1 MEIKLDPLSSWPIEQ
16 RKPVIIAGP
25 CSAESEDQMLQ
36 TANALK
42 NIGNVIFRAGIW
54 KPRTRPNSFEGIG
67 PVGLEWMNTV
77 KQETG
82 LKTTTEVAN
91 AKHVEEVLKNDI
103 DVIWIGAR
111 TTVNPFAIQEIA
123 DALVG
128 VDIPIMV
135 KNPMNPDV
143 DLWLGAIERFS
154 KIGITKLAAIHRGF
168 FSYGSVKYRNI
179 PQWQVA
185 VELKRRIKGIPM
197 ICDPSHIAGKR
208 ELIREV
214 SQKAIDLNF
223 DGLMIETHIN
233 PEKALSDIAQ
243 QIKPHELN
251 SILEKLVVRQKST
264 DNEKFTSSLQGLR
277 TQIDDLDSE
286 LLEVLKRR
294 MNVAELI
301 GQNKKENGVTIL
313 QTDRWSKILENR
325 IKIGGKYNLSEEFM
339 IKLLKAIH
347 QESINRQTKVMNDK

>member
-1 MEIKLDPLSSWPIEQ
+1 MTNKKSIFK
-16 RKPVIIAGP
+16 KPFIIAGP
-25 CSAESEDQMLQ
+25 CSAESEEQVLKIAHEIKES
-36 TANALK
+36 ANA
-42 NIGNVIFRAGIW
+42 FRAGIW

-128 VDIPIMV
+128 VDIPVMV

-233 PEKALSDIAQ
+233 PEKALSDKAQ